1 MVLIFSILFVAGL
14 SLSAFI
20 TISRARTVV
29 KKRVRAHLTDK
40 AADTAAIIDGAIQQ
54 WFNYL
59 DGIAMLPVLRDKKV
73 SYLEKA
79 VLLKT
84 MADNEESLMKLEITD
99 TDGLWYLADGRT
111 FDCSK
116 QGWYLDTDRGKN
128 RVYSEPMID
137 LDTGKMIITMAVP
150 IYGENNVVADILLAA
165 IDGYELSKD
174 VQDIKVGERGNC
186 FIVGKTGVNIANQN
200 RELVT
205 QMFNPIEAAKTDKN
219 FAAVAAFIEKALK
232 THTAQ
237 IGYYDFMGSYNIAA
251 SAIIETTGWN
261 VFIEAPV
268 KDFLETIDRLRSGMI
283 WVSLA
288 IMLGVLAVVYFVARS
303 IVRPINNTV
312 GILQNIAH
320 GDGDLTVRLPIVGND
335 EITDMSEY
343 FNETIEKIGK
353 SIKKVGSNTGIMTG
367 IGSQLAS
374 NMTETASSIN
384 QISANIDGVKEQV
397 LEQSASVTETAST
410 MEEIIRT
417 IKQLNA
423 SIE

>member
-1 MVLIFSILFVAGL
+1 MKKLKNMLPPPPPPKNLESSRHRFVKSKKRFSIRNRMVLIFSILFVAGL

-40 AADTAAIIDGAIQQ
+40 AADTAAIIDGYIQQ
-54 WFNYL
+54 WFEYL
-59 DGIAMLPVLRDKKV
+59 DGIAMLPVLHDKKV

-186 FIVGKTGVNIANQN
+186 FIVGKTGVNIANKN

-205 QMFNPIEAAKTDKN
+205 QMFNPIEDAKINKKHTE
-219 FAAVAAFIEKALK
+219 VAAFIEKALK

-237 IGYYDFMGSYNIAA
+237 IGDYDFMGTHNIAA

-268 KDFLETIDRLRSGMI
+268 EDFLGDIDTLRTVIIIINIVISCI
-283 WVSLA
+283 
-288 IMLGVLAVVYFVARS
+288 VLVLVYFTAVK
-303 IVRPINNTV
+303 IVTPIKNTV
-312 GILQNIAH
+312 DALQNIAE
-320 GDGDLTVRLPIVGND
+320 GDGDLTVRLPVTGND
-335 EITDMSEY
+335 EITDM
-343 FNETIEKIGK
+343 
-353 SIKKVGSNTGIMTG
+353 
-367 IGSQLAS
+367 
-374 NMTETASSIN
+374 
-384 QISANIDGVKEQV
+384 
-397 LEQSASVTETAST
+397 
-410 MEEIIRT
+410 
-417 IKQLNA
+417 
-423 SIE
+423 